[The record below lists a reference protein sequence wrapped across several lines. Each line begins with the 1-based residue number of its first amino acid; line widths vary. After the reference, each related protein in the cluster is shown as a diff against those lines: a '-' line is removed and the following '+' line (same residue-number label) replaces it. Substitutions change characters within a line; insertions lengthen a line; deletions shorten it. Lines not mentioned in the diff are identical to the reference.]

1 LQKPHPA
8 PERPRYIGARI
19 TRLED
24 PRLLTGKAR
33 YIDDLIVPG
42 MLHVRLVRS
51 ALAHAKLTH
60 VDTTALRT
68 RFPRA
73 LAFIGEDIGTLAI
86 RAAAD
91 LPSVQSF
98 AQPILARERV
108 RFVGEPVAA
117 VLTDSSYS
125 AEDAA
130 ALVDVAYE
138 PLPIVADVATALA
151 PGTLPL
157 FEGWR
162 SNLFIEQTR
171 RGGDLAAAQA
181 QARHIVRR
189 TYRNQRQAGVP
200 LEGRGVVAAV
210 DPATQ
215 VLTVWSSTQIP
226 HLLRTYLA
234 EELRWP
240 ENRINVI
247 APEVGGGFGVKG
259 HVFAEEVLLA
269 WLAIRTGRPVK
280 WVEDRREH
288 LIASIHAREH
298 VHTLEAF
305 VSAEGKV
312 LGLKADIT
320 VDVGAYSVWPFTAG
334 SDPGMVAKVLPG
346 PYDIG
351 AYEAT
356 YRGVATNKC
365 PIGTY
370 RGVGRP
376 AAVFSQERLMD
387 EIAIELGID
396 PIELRERNL
405 IGKFPYTNVLGFTY
419 DQGSY
424 AESLTKIRDL
434 LAPDIARARN
444 ADASHIR
451 TGVGIALF
459 LEQTAHGTPDFIRR
473 RSPIE
478 TGYESAK
485 VEMHPDGTVTVDT
498 GLQCHGQGHETTF
511 AQLVAEQLG
520 IPPHDVLVRHGSTVT
535 SPYTVGTWG
544 SRGITLGGGAA
555 HRAAG
560 MIRDKLIAIAAQHL
574 QAVPKMIELADRHA
588 RIVGDASRAIPI
600 ALLARWASRN
610 VENLPAGMEPG
621 LIATAFVDGPPDG
634 SYTNAVHAAVVEV
647 DLATA
652 AVQLKR
658 FVVVEDCGTIVN
670 PMIVDGQVRGGVVQ
684 GIGSALW
691 EQFIYDD
698 SAQPMTTNFADYLMP
713 VASSL
718 PDIEVHHIQTP
729 SPVTPLGMKGLGEG
743 GAIGPAAA
751 IANAVANALG
761 VPVQETP
768 ITLHLIWEL
777 IGKAQTSDSPVR
789 PRPGV
794 AGSPKAQ

>member
-1 LQKPHPA
+1 MVAGERPHIGRPIPDLSETMSAPA
-8 PERPRYIGARI
+8 QPRYIGARVR
-19 TRLED
+19 RLED
-24 PRLLTGKAR
+24 PRLLRGDAR
-33 YIDDLIVPG
+33 YIDDLVFPG
-42 MLHVRLVRS
+42 LLHARLVRS
-51 ALAHAKLTH
+51 GFAHATISGID
-60 VDTTALRT
+60 VTALRA
-68 RFPRA
+68 RFA
-73 LAFIGEDIGTLAI
+73 DAQVFTGDDVGALAI

-98 AQPILARERV
+98 PQPILARGRV
-108 RFVGEPVAA
+108 RYVGEPVAA
-117 VLTDSSYS
+117 VLLDDAY
-125 AEDAA
+125 AVEDAA
-130 ALVDVAYE
+130 GLVAVGYD
-138 PLPIVADVATALA
+138 PLPVLADVAAATA
-151 PGTLPL
+151 PGAPVM
-157 FEGWR
+157 FPGWR
-162 SNLFIEQTR
+162 NNLFIEQTR
-171 RGGDLAAAQA
+171 RGGDIGAARRE
-181 QARHIVRR
+181 ARHVIRR
-189 TYRNQRQAGVP
+189 TYRNARQAGVP
-200 LEGRGVVAAV
+200 LECRGVVAMLE
-210 DPATQ
+210 PAG

-234 EELRWP
+234 EELKRP

-259 HVFAEEVLLA
+259 HVFAEEVLVA
-269 WLAIRTGRPVK
+269 WLAIHTRRPVK
-280 WVEDRREH
+280 WIEDRREH

-298 VHTLEAF
+298 EHTLEAY
-305 VSAEGKV
+305 VSADGMV

-346 PYDIG
+346 PYDIR

-396 PIELRERNL
+396 PFALRERNL
-405 IGKFPYTNVLGFTY
+405 IASFPYTNVLGFTY
-419 DQGSY
+419 DEGSY
-424 AESLTKIRDL
+424 AQSLVKIREL
-434 LAPDIARARN
+434 LAPDIERARN
-444 ADASHIR
+444 PLAPHIR

-459 LEQTAHGTPDFIRR
+459 LEQTAHGTPDFVRR

-485 VEMHPDGTVTVDT
+485 VEMHPDGTVTVDI
-498 GLQCHGQGHETTF
+498 GMQSHGQGHETTF
-511 AQLVAEQLG
+511 AQLVADQLG
-520 IPPHDVLVRHGSTVT
+520 IRPEDILVRHGSTVT
-535 SPYTVGTWG
+535 SPYSVGTWG
-544 SRGITLGGGAA
+544 SRGVTLGGGAA

-560 MIRDKLIAIAAQHL
+560 VLRDKLIAIAAQHL
-574 QAVPKMIELADRHA
+574 QAKPEAIELADRNA
-588 RIVGDASRAIPI
+588 RIAGDPARTVPI
-600 ALLARWASRN
+600 ASLARWAQRN

-621 LIATAFVDGPPDG
+621 LIAAAFVDGPPDG
-634 SYTNAVHAAVVEV
+634 SYTNAVHAAVVEI

-652 AVQLKR
+652 QLALKR

-670 PMIVDGQVRGGVVQ
+670 PMIVDGQVRGGAVQ
-684 GIGSALW
+684 GIGSALF
-691 EQFIYDD
+691 EHFVYDQD
-698 SAQPMTTNFADYLMP
+698 GQPRTTNFADYLMP
-713 VASSL
+713 IASSL

-729 SPVTPLGMKGLGEG
+729 SPLTPLGMKGLGEG

-768 ITLHLIWEL
+768 ITPALVWDL
-777 IGKAQTSDSPVR
+777 IGRTR
-789 PRPGV
+789 HR
-794 AGSPKAQ
+794 

>member
-1 LQKPHPA
+1 MPSA
-8 PERPRYIGARI
+8 PPPNFTPEQPRYVGARI

-24 PRLLTGKAR
+24 PRLIGGHAR
-33 YIDDLIVPG
+33 FIDDLELRG

-51 ALAHAKLTH
+51 GLAHAGLIH
-60 VDTTALRT
+60 IDTSAVHA
-68 RFPRA
+68 RFPHA
-73 LAFIGEDIGTLAI
+73 LVFTGGDIGTLAI

-91 LPSVQSF
+91 LPGVQSF
-98 AQPILARERV
+98 PQPILARERV
-108 RFVGEPVAA
+108 RFVGEPIAA
-117 VLTDSSYS
+117 VLTENPYG

-130 ALVDVAYE
+130 GLVVVEYD
-138 PLPIVADVATALA
+138 PLPVLADVAAAVA
-151 PGTLPL
+151 PGAPPL
-157 FEGWR
+157 FGGWR
-162 SNLFIEQTR
+162 NNLFIEQTR
-171 RGGDLAAAQA
+171 KGGDIDAARA
-181 QARHIVRR
+181 QARHVIRR

-200 LEGRGVVAAV
+200 LECRGVIAAL
-210 DPATQ
+210 DPTGST
-215 VLTVWSSTQIP
+215 LTVWSSTQIP

-234 EELRWP
+234 EELPWP
-240 ENRINVI
+240 ENRIHVI

-259 HVFAEEVLLA
+259 HVFAEEVLVA
-269 WLAIRTGRPVK
+269 WLAIRTRRPIK
-280 WVEDRREH
+280 WIEDRREH

-298 VHTLEAF
+298 VHTLEAY
-305 VSAEGKV
+305 VSADGKV
-312 LGLKADIT
+312 LGLTADIT

-351 AYEAT
+351 AYQAT

-396 PIELRERNL
+396 PFDLRERNL
-405 IGKFPYTNVLGFTY
+405 IPGFPYTNVLGFSY
-419 DQGSY
+419 DKGSY
-424 AESLTKIRDL
+424 AESLAKMREL
-434 LAPDIARARN
+434 LAPDIARARDPGP
-444 ADASHIR
+444 AHVR

-459 LEQTAHGTPDFIRR
+459 LEQTAHGTPDFVRR

-485 VEMHPDGTVTVDT
+485 VEMHPDGRVTVDT

-511 AQLVAEQLG
+511 AQLVADQLG
-520 IPPHDVLVRHGSTVT
+520 IPPQDVVVRHGNTVT
-535 SPYTVGTWG
+535 SPYSVGTWG

-560 MIRDKLIAIAAQHL
+560 VIRDKLIAIAIQHL
-574 QAVPKMIELADRHA
+574 QASPETVVLSDRHA
-588 RIVGDASRAIPI
+588 HIAGDRSRAIPI
-600 ALLARWASRN
+600 ATLARWAQRN
-610 VENLPAGMEPG
+610 VENLPAGLEPG
-621 LIATAFVDGPPDG
+621 LVAISFVDGPPDG
-634 SYTNAVHAAVVEV
+634 SYTNAVHAAVVEI

-652 AVQLKR
+652 DLKLTR

-691 EQFIYDD
+691 EHFIYDKD
-698 SAQPMTTNFADYLMP
+698 GQPTTTSFADYLMP
-713 VASSL
+713 IAPSL

-729 SPVTPLGMKGLGEG
+729 SPLTPLGMKGLGEG

-768 ITLHLIWEL
+768 ITLDRVWEL
-777 IGKAQTSDSPVR
+777 IKQRSSAAEP
-789 PRPGV
+789 PR
-794 AGSPKAQ
+794 S